1 MFTASMQRTSVHT
14 GVGVEREWERVVDE
28 LSRHGFLDIV
38 GAAAVLLGEAAGI
51 RADLDDQADRDDR
64 ADRDEARK
72 RPLL

>member
-1 MFTASMQRTSVHT
+1 MFTASTQRTSVHT

-38 GAAAVLLGEAAGI
+38 GAAAVLLDEAAGI
-51 RADLDDQADRDDR
+51 RADRDNR